1 MKTKNQT
8 TLASKYW
15 LLILSMICIILM
27 GLSLVTDKVN
37 GPLRTV
43 ANYTIVPMQKGINH
57 IGLWMSDLTKNFE
70 TLTEVKNENEELQKT
85 VDELTIENN
94 RLQQERYELE
104 RLQELY
110 ALDQNYADYKK
121 VGAHVTANDSGNW
134 FSSFTIDKG
143 EQDGIKKDM
152 NVMAGTGL
160 VGIVTEVGPNWARVR
175 SIIDD
180 SSNVSALIL
189 STSDKC
195 IVKGDLTLMNDGKI
209 RFEQLANNGSE
220 IKEGEQVVAS
230 HISSKYLQG
239 ILIGYVSEI
248 TTDAN
253 NLTRSGYITPA
264 VDFQHLQE
272 VLVIIVVCFLLEC
285 TVFQKIAFASI
296 TPNLLIII
304 TSAFGF
310 MRGKKEG
317 MFVGFLSGLLV
328 DIFFNE
334 LIGFYALIFMV
345 IGYVNGFFK
354 RIFYA
359 EDIKLPLILI
369 AASDFIY
376 AHIVYIFLFIVR
388 SRFNYLYYLNHI
400 IMPELIYT
408 ILVTLILY
416 QLILHINQKLEA
428 EEKRSASKFV

>member
-1 MKTKNQT
+1 M
-8 TLASKYW
+8 
-15 LLILSMICIILM
+15 
-27 GLSLVTDKVN
+27 TDKVN

-43 ANYTIVPMQKGINH
+43 ANYTIVPMQKGINN
-57 IGLWMSDLTKNFE
+57 IGLWMSDLTQNFE
-70 TLTEVKNENEELQKT
+70 TLKEVKSKNEKLQKT

-110 ALDQNYADYKK
+110 ALDQSYADYKK
-121 VGAHVTANDSGNW
+121 VGAHVIANDSGNW

-143 EQDGIKKDM
+143 EKDGIKKDM

-220 IKEGEQVVAS
+220 IKEGEQVVTS

-272 VLVIIVVCFLLEC
+272 VLVITTTKEEMLE
-285 TVFQKIAFASI
+285 
-296 TPNLLIII
+296 
-304 TSAFGF
+304 
-310 MRGKKEG
+310 KE
-317 MFVGFLSGLLV
+317 
-328 DIFFNE
+328 E
-334 LIGFYALIFMV
+334 
-345 IGYVNGFFK
+345 
-354 RIFYA
+354 
-359 EDIKLPLILI
+359 
-369 AASDFIY
+369 
-376 AHIVYIFLFIVR
+376 
-388 SRFNYLYYLNHI
+388 
-400 IMPELIYT
+400 
-408 ILVTLILY
+408 
-416 QLILHINQKLEA
+416 
-428 EEKRSASKFV
+428 